1 LFVEKW
7 SSKNDSDVNT
17 FIAYFDQQWVQKNF
31 NWFEGAHDGI
41 PSTDNALESTNKW
54 IKDCETLRN
63 RLSLSEF
70 NNVAMQCVGNWSK
83 DRNTNE
89 ENCDKPFILEPV
101 LSTKIYTLAF
111 QWASSNYKMLAF
123 KPVNNFQDYYFTN
136 DKEKPITAQYVEIY
150 NRKDWSEFDH
160 YVEWLSFI
168 SFIHFKKNDW
178 RSSSCS
184 CVHFKKDYICSH
196 LIGLAVRLKIIEV
209 PLEATTVPL
218 GKVRGVG
225 RPSMVAS
232 VTCYT
237 GETISSQFQVS
248 STTALLDTNI
258 GIKRPL
264 ILEEEELE
272 EKEDEVEEDE
282 EDVEVVPIPIQNKR
296 RGRPPG
302 SKNKKKD

>member
-1 LFVEKW
+1 M
-7 SSKNDSDVNT
+7 
-17 FIAYFDQQWVQKNF
+17 
-31 NWFEGAHDGI
+31 
-41 PSTDNALESTNKW
+41 
-54 IKDCETLRN
+54 
-63 RLSLSEF
+63 SEF
-70 NNVAMQCVGNWSK
+70 EF
-83 DRNTNE
+83 NE
-89 ENCDKPFILEPV
+89 D
-101 LSTKIYTLAF
+101 TK
-111 QWASSNYKMLAF
+111 
-123 KPVNNFQDYYFTN
+123 
-136 DKEKPITAQYVEIY
+136 
-150 NRKDWSEFDH
+150 
-160 YVEWLSFI
+160 
-168 SFIHFKKNDW
+168 IHFKKNDW

-209 PLEATTVPL
+209 PLEATTVQL

-258 GIKRPL
+258 GIKRSL
-264 ILEEEELE
+264 ILEEE
-272 EKEDEVEEDE
+272 EKEDEVEEDEE

-302 SKNKKKD
+302 SKNKKKH